1 VTKFAAAVSTGK
13 AGAATGMTG
22 DAGYTAG
29 CTQAASPETIAKAIH
44 ARIFLPPAFCA
55 ESSKTCRA
63 EASPSPENERYGGIA
78 RRSARA
84 YHCPMFTIEHEFDAT
99 VITLVDEGDR
109 DMPLQ
114 EDVIIEA
121 FEDCV
126 VIRQIDE
133 MTDEPQIITL
143 SMAQLQDLAA
153 ALDLP
158 EGSYRIERKPTD
170 DTAPD
175 RG

>member
-1 VTKFAAAVSTGK
+1 
-13 AGAATGMTG
+13 
-22 DAGYTAG
+22 
-29 CTQAASPETIAKAIH
+29 
-44 ARIFLPPAFCA
+44 
-55 ESSKTCRA
+55 
-63 EASPSPENERYGGIA
+63 
-78 RRSARA
+78 
-84 YHCPMFTIEHEFDAT
+84 MFTIEHEFDAT

-170 DTAPD
+170 EADS
-175 RG
+175 